1 MALEYHG
8 KATAVGHW
16 RKNQELVDALAY
28 IDPLTPDVKQQVDKM
43 IEEEMRRST
52 LRPQDYLNKLPP
64 MPPAKFEGH
73 PLLQKEYE
81 RCGTPCGT
89 SGHDLCSFLWACL
102 QHLQQGS
109 CTSCKAWKRCRC
121 CPTCSRLNCSATT
134 TGYTVSSPCQHWM
147 YPGTGWRHHHR

>member
-1 MALEYHG
+1 MSKQAAQGAALALEYHG

-28 IDPLTPDVKQQVDKM
+28 IDPLTPDVKQQVDKL

-81 RCGTPCGT
+81 RCGR
-89 SGHDLCSFLWACL
+89 LW
-102 QHLQQGS
+102 
-109 CTSCKAWKRCRC
+109 
-121 CPTCSRLNCSATT
+121 
-134 TGYTVSSPCQHWM
+134 
-147 YPGTGWRHHHR
+147 